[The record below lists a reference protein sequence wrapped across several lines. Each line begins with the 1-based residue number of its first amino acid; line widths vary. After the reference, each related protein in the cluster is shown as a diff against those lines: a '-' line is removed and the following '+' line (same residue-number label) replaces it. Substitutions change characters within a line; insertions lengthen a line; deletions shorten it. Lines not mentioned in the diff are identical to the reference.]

1 MRILLVQSWLGGDGP
16 PVYPV
21 GLACLAASLPGHAV
35 SCFDPN
41 VASEPL
47 AGLTARVREFSPD
60 LVGVSLRNIDST
72 NTRVNVSYLSPFAR
86 VVETVRR
93 EFAGPLVVGGSG
105 FSMFADRIMAD
116 FPAIDYGVAL
126 EGERTFAALAAALD
140 PSAGPGR
147 SDGPA
152 GPMRP
157 NRPDGPEKT
166 AGPAPDV
173 ADVPS
178 LHYRQGGAVRF
189 TGPAPAS
196 PLGDLPSPDFSVLPL
211 APYATVSW
219 GIGVE
224 TKRGCALSCLY
235 CPYGFLNGKAYRKK
249 DPARV
254 ADELWRLQE
263 DFGLTRFTFLDS
275 VFNFPR
281 DQAMGVMQ
289 AMVDRGLTLSWSAW
303 FTERG
308 LDREFLTLA
317 RRAGCDT
324 VIFSPDAFG
333 DRALKSLGKATS
345 VAEIQAAYRLVRD
358 MGCFEVS
365 YNFFKNP
372 PGQTLFAFLAMAG
385 FVVRARLQMGRR
397 AHFEF
402 NSLRVEP
409 HTALAKLAVA
419 EGIMP
424 PDADLLLPVMYSQK
438 RTAYIEKAFDRLLQA
453 AGK

>member
-1 MRILLVQSWLGGDGP
+1 MNILLVQSWLGGDGP

-41 VASEPL
+41 VAAEPL
-47 AGLTARVREFSPD
+47 ADLAARVRDFAPD
-60 LVGVSLRNIDST
+60 LVGLSLRNIDST

-126 EGERTFAALAAALD
+126 EGERAFAALAAVLD
-140 PSAGPGR
+140 RPQGP
-147 SDGPA
+147 D
-152 GPMRP
+152 
-157 NRPDGPEKT
+157 
-166 AGPAPDV
+166 GPAPDV
-173 ADVPS
+173 AGVPS
-178 LHYRQGGAVRF
+178 LHYREGGAVRF
-189 TGPAPAS
+189 TGNAPAS
-196 PLGDLPSPDFSVLPL
+196 PLADLPSPDFSVLPV
-211 APYATVSW
+211 APYAKVPW
-219 GIGVE
+219 GVGVE
-224 TKRGCALSCLY
+224 TKRGCALSCVY
-235 CPYGFLNGKAYRKK
+235 CPYGFLNGRAYRKK

-254 ADELWRLQE
+254 ADELWRLE
-263 DFGLTRFTFLDS
+263 KECGLTRFTFLDS
-275 VFNFPR
+275 VFNVPR
-281 DQAMGVMQ
+281 DHAMRVME

-308 LDREFLTLA
+308 LDREFLELA
-317 RRAGCDT
+317 GRAGCDT

-333 DRALKSLGKATS
+333 DRALKSLGKAAT
-345 VAEIQAAYRLVRD
+345 VDEIKAAYRLVRD
-358 MGCFEVS
+358 MGAFEVS

-372 PGQTLFAFLAMAG
+372 PGQTLGAFLAMAG

-409 HTALAKLAVA
+409 HTTLARLAVD
-419 EGIMP
+419 EGIIAA
-424 PDADLLLPVMYSQK
+424 DADLLAPVMYSQK
-438 RTAYIEKAFDRLLQA
+438 RTAYLEKAFDRLLQA

>member
-1 MRILLVQSWLGGDGP
+1 MKILLVQSWLGGDGP

-21 GLACLAASLPGHAV
+21 GLACLAASLSGHAV

-41 VASEPL
+41 VAAEPL
-47 AGLTARVREFSPD
+47 AGLTARIREFGPD

-72 NTRVNVSYLSPFAR
+72 NTRVNVSYLSPFAL

-126 EGERTFAALAAALD
+126 EGERTFAALAATLD
-140 PSAGPGR
+140 RPKGP
-147 SDGPA
+147 D
-152 GPMRP
+152 
-157 NRPDGPEKT
+157 
-166 AGPAPDV
+166 GPAPDV
-173 ADVPS
+173 AGLPS
-178 LHYRQGGAVRF
+178 LHYREGGAVRF

-196 PLGDLPSPDFSVLPL
+196 PLADLPSPDFSVLPV
-211 APYATVSW
+211 APYATVPW
-219 GIGVE
+219 GVGVE
-224 TKRGCALSCLY
+224 TKRGCALSCVY

-281 DQAMGVMQ
+281 DHAMDVMR
-289 AMVDRGLTLSWSAW
+289 AMVDRKLTLSWSAW

-308 LDREFLTLA
+308 LDREFLELA
-317 RRAGCDT
+317 GRAGCDT

-333 DRALKSLGKATS
+333 DRALKSLGKATT

-358 MGCFEVS
+358 MGRFEVS

-372 PGQTLFAFLAMAG
+372 PGQTLAAFLAMAG

-419 EGIMP
+419 EGVIA
-424 PDADLLLPVMYSQK
+424 PDADLLAPVMYSQK
-438 RTAYIEKAFDRLLQA
+438 RTAYLEKAFDRLLKA